1 MIRLSGYEP
10 YRDIDIIETGLRP
23 GEKLY
28 EELLIASRDI
38 EKTENEKIFVE
49 HQPVVTPEELA
60 EKLEILRGGA
70 GKGSL
75 GYPVGTPP
83 RRFLTFREP
92 EELNNAQGE
101 RVEIPP
107 PAVCWLCTIKN
118 TVRGW
123 KCYERGAIHRHRS
136 EIPLHFNAAPVPL
149 DPAGGVS
156 LGALLMGIYGGASY
170 SGRQAAASEAREAAL
185 EDLQTQRDSL
195 SDEMDSYKQNIKEAE
210 RQIRDAQYVIK
221 DRQLTIENYQQQID
235 GLDVRRADCTAALE
249 KARQVLNTTSNDEAR
264 VQAASAVH
272 ELNEAL
278 TGYTNQELS
287 WQLYILNY
295 QNEIETL
302 KDTSAQDKVIE
313 ENEKLLEDK
322 QKELD
327 EMDEEIRKLE
337 IPASASGP
345 VVSAIKFAIVG
356 AVLLACLT
364 CGVVVV
370 LGCFDRRLHDGEE
383 LASSCGARL
392 LGDLRRPAETRC
404 PLERRLQ
411 RWELGASVPET
422 SEQYDQ
428 ISANIRLLTE
438 PGEIVVTGTEGKE

>member
-1 MIRLSGYEP
+1 MKEARYTGIGLKSLCILTLRRCRL
-10 YRDIDIIETGLRP
+10 I
-23 GEKLY
+23 
-28 EELLIASRDI
+28 LL
-38 EKTENEKIFVE
+38 
-49 HQPVVTPEELA
+49 
-60 EKLEILRGGA
+60 
-70 GKGSL
+70 
-75 GYPVGTPP
+75 
-83 RRFLTFREP
+83 
-92 EELNNAQGE
+92 
-101 RVEIPP
+101 
-107 PAVCWLCTIKN
+107 
-118 TVRGW
+118 
-123 KCYERGAIHRHRS
+123 
-136 EIPLHFNAAPVPL
+136 AAL
-149 DPAGGVS
+149 

-345 VVSAIKFAIVG
+345 GVSAIKFAIVG

-438 PGEIVVTGTEGKE
+438 PGEIVVTGTEDADEKTVRELSDRLSPVGYTVTGCADPLKNADALLFAADKPVILVETAGVSDMREVVRLVNLLREGHGSVAGAVIR

>member
-1 MIRLSGYEP
+1 MKEARYTGIGLKSLCILTLRRCRL
-10 YRDIDIIETGLRP
+10 I
-23 GEKLY
+23 
-28 EELLIASRDI
+28 LL
-38 EKTENEKIFVE
+38 
-49 HQPVVTPEELA
+49 
-60 EKLEILRGGA
+60 
-70 GKGSL
+70 
-75 GYPVGTPP
+75 
-83 RRFLTFREP
+83 
-92 EELNNAQGE
+92 
-101 RVEIPP
+101 
-107 PAVCWLCTIKN
+107 
-118 TVRGW
+118 
-123 KCYERGAIHRHRS
+123 
-136 EIPLHFNAAPVPL
+136 AAL
-149 DPAGGVS
+149 

-195 SDEMDSYKQNIKEAE
+195 SDEMDSYKQNIKDAE

-438 PGEIVVTGTEGKE
+438 PGEIVVTGTEDADEKTVRELSDRLSPVGYTVTGCADPLKNADALLFAADKPVILVETAGVSDMREVVRLVNLLREGHGSVAGAVIR

>member
-1 MIRLSGYEP
+1 MKEARYTGIGLKSLCILTLRRCRL
-10 YRDIDIIETGLRP
+10 I
-23 GEKLY
+23 
-28 EELLIASRDI
+28 LL
-38 EKTENEKIFVE
+38 
-49 HQPVVTPEELA
+49 
-60 EKLEILRGGA
+60 
-70 GKGSL
+70 
-75 GYPVGTPP
+75 
-83 RRFLTFREP
+83 
-92 EELNNAQGE
+92 
-101 RVEIPP
+101 
-107 PAVCWLCTIKN
+107 
-118 TVRGW
+118 
-123 KCYERGAIHRHRS
+123 
-136 EIPLHFNAAPVPL
+136 AAL
-149 DPAGGVS
+149 

-438 PGEIVVTGTEGKE
+438 PGEIVVTGTEDADEKTVRELSDRLSPVGYTVTGCADPLKNADALLFAADKPVILVETAGVSDMREVVRLVNLLREGHGSMAGAVIR

>member
-1 MIRLSGYEP
+1 MKEARYTGIGLKSLCILTLRRCRL
-10 YRDIDIIETGLRP
+10 I
-23 GEKLY
+23 
-28 EELLIASRDI
+28 LL
-38 EKTENEKIFVE
+38 
-49 HQPVVTPEELA
+49 
-60 EKLEILRGGA
+60 
-70 GKGSL
+70 
-75 GYPVGTPP
+75 
-83 RRFLTFREP
+83 
-92 EELNNAQGE
+92 
-101 RVEIPP
+101 
-107 PAVCWLCTIKN
+107 
-118 TVRGW
+118 
-123 KCYERGAIHRHRS
+123 
-136 EIPLHFNAAPVPL
+136 AAL
-149 DPAGGVS
+149 

-185 EDLQTQRDSL
+185 EDFQTQRDSL

-438 PGEIVVTGTEGKE
+438 PGEIVVTGTEDADEKTVRELSDRLSPVGYTVTGCADPLKNADALLFAADKPVILVETAGVSDMREVVRLVNLLREGHGSVAGAVIR

>member
-1 MIRLSGYEP
+1 MKEARYTGIGLKSLCILTLRRCRL
-10 YRDIDIIETGLRP
+10 I
-23 GEKLY
+23 
-28 EELLIASRDI
+28 LL
-38 EKTENEKIFVE
+38 
-49 HQPVVTPEELA
+49 
-60 EKLEILRGGA
+60 
-70 GKGSL
+70 
-75 GYPVGTPP
+75 
-83 RRFLTFREP
+83 
-92 EELNNAQGE
+92 
-101 RVEIPP
+101 
-107 PAVCWLCTIKN
+107 
-118 TVRGW
+118 
-123 KCYERGAIHRHRS
+123 
-136 EIPLHFNAAPVPL
+136 AAL
-149 DPAGGVS
+149 

-302 KDTSAQDKVIE
+302 KDTSAQDKVVE

-438 PGEIVVTGTEGKE
+438 PGEIVVTGTEDADEKTVRELSDRLSPVGYTVTGCADPLKNADALLFAADKPVILVETAGVSDMREVVRLVNLLREGHGSVAGAVIR

>member
-1 MIRLSGYEP
+1 MKEARYTGIGLKSLCILTLRRCRL
-10 YRDIDIIETGLRP
+10 I
-23 GEKLY
+23 
-28 EELLIASRDI
+28 LL
-38 EKTENEKIFVE
+38 
-49 HQPVVTPEELA
+49 
-60 EKLEILRGGA
+60 
-70 GKGSL
+70 
-75 GYPVGTPP
+75 
-83 RRFLTFREP
+83 
-92 EELNNAQGE
+92 
-101 RVEIPP
+101 
-107 PAVCWLCTIKN
+107 
-118 TVRGW
+118 
-123 KCYERGAIHRHRS
+123 
-136 EIPLHFNAAPVPL
+136 AAL
-149 DPAGGVS
+149 

-438 PGEIVVTGTEGKE
+438 PGEIVVTGTEDADEKTVRELSDRLSPVGYTVTGCADPLKNADALRFAADKPVILVETAGVSDMREVVRLVNLLREGHGSVAGAVIR

>member
-1 MIRLSGYEP
+1 MKEARYTGIGLKSLCILTLRRCRL
-10 YRDIDIIETGLRP
+10 I
-23 GEKLY
+23 
-28 EELLIASRDI
+28 LL
-38 EKTENEKIFVE
+38 
-49 HQPVVTPEELA
+49 
-60 EKLEILRGGA
+60 
-70 GKGSL
+70 
-75 GYPVGTPP
+75 
-83 RRFLTFREP
+83 
-92 EELNNAQGE
+92 
-101 RVEIPP
+101 
-107 PAVCWLCTIKN
+107 
-118 TVRGW
+118 
-123 KCYERGAIHRHRS
+123 
-136 EIPLHFNAAPVPL
+136 AAL
-149 DPAGGVS
+149 

-438 PGEIVVTGTEGKE
+438 PGEIVVTGTEDADEKTVRELSDRLSPVGYTVTGCADPLKNADALLFAADKPVILVETAGVSDMREVVRLVNLLREGHGSVAGAVIH

>member
-1 MIRLSGYEP
+1 MKEARYTGIGLKSLCILTLRRCRL
-10 YRDIDIIETGLRP
+10 I
-23 GEKLY
+23 
-28 EELLIASRDI
+28 LL
-38 EKTENEKIFVE
+38 
-49 HQPVVTPEELA
+49 
-60 EKLEILRGGA
+60 
-70 GKGSL
+70 
-75 GYPVGTPP
+75 
-83 RRFLTFREP
+83 
-92 EELNNAQGE
+92 
-101 RVEIPP
+101 
-107 PAVCWLCTIKN
+107 
-118 TVRGW
+118 
-123 KCYERGAIHRHRS
+123 
-136 EIPLHFNAAPVPL
+136 AAL
-149 DPAGGVS
+149 

-438 PGEIVVTGTEGKE
+438 PGEIVVTGTEDADEKTVRELSDRLSPVGYTVTGCADPLKNADALLFAADKPVILVEKAGVSAGQSSA

>member
-1 MIRLSGYEP
+1 MKEARYTGIGLKSLCILTLRRCRL
-10 YRDIDIIETGLRP
+10 I
-23 GEKLY
+23 
-28 EELLIASRDI
+28 LL
-38 EKTENEKIFVE
+38 
-49 HQPVVTPEELA
+49 
-60 EKLEILRGGA
+60 
-70 GKGSL
+70 
-75 GYPVGTPP
+75 
-83 RRFLTFREP
+83 
-92 EELNNAQGE
+92 
-101 RVEIPP
+101 
-107 PAVCWLCTIKN
+107 
-118 TVRGW
+118 
-123 KCYERGAIHRHRS
+123 
-136 EIPLHFNAAPVPL
+136 AAL
-149 DPAGGVS
+149 

-170 SGRQAAASEAREAAL
+170 SGRQAAASETREAAL

-438 PGEIVVTGTEGKE
+438 PGEIVVTGTEDADEKTVRELSDRLSPVGYTVTGCADPLKNADALLFAADKPVILVETAGVSDMREVVRLVNLLREGHGSVAGAVIR

>member
-1 MIRLSGYEP
+1 MKEARYTGIGLKSLCILTLRRCRL
-10 YRDIDIIETGLRP
+10 I
-23 GEKLY
+23 
-28 EELLIASRDI
+28 LL
-38 EKTENEKIFVE
+38 
-49 HQPVVTPEELA
+49 
-60 EKLEILRGGA
+60 
-70 GKGSL
+70 
-75 GYPVGTPP
+75 
-83 RRFLTFREP
+83 
-92 EELNNAQGE
+92 
-101 RVEIPP
+101 
-107 PAVCWLCTIKN
+107 
-118 TVRGW
+118 
-123 KCYERGAIHRHRS
+123 
-136 EIPLHFNAAPVPL
+136 AAL
-149 DPAGGVS
+149 

-392 LGDLRRPAETRC
+392 LGDLRRSAETRC

-438 PGEIVVTGTEGKE
+438 PGEIVVTGTEDADEKTVRELSDRLSPVGYTVTGCADPLKNADALLFAADKPVILVETAGVSDMREVVRLVNLLREGHGSVAGAVIR

>member
-1 MIRLSGYEP
+1 MKEARYTGIGLKSLCILTLRRCRL
-10 YRDIDIIETGLRP
+10 I
-23 GEKLY
+23 
-28 EELLIASRDI
+28 LL
-38 EKTENEKIFVE
+38 
-49 HQPVVTPEELA
+49 
-60 EKLEILRGGA
+60 
-70 GKGSL
+70 
-75 GYPVGTPP
+75 
-83 RRFLTFREP
+83 
-92 EELNNAQGE
+92 
-101 RVEIPP
+101 
-107 PAVCWLCTIKN
+107 
-118 TVRGW
+118 
-123 KCYERGAIHRHRS
+123 
-136 EIPLHFNAAPVPL
+136 AAL
-149 DPAGGVS
+149 

-185 EDLQTQRDSL
+185 EDLQTQRNSL

-438 PGEIVVTGTEGKE
+438 PGEIVVTGTEDADEKTVRELSDRLSPVGYTVTGCADPLKNADALLFAADKPVILVETAGVSDMREVVRLVNLLREGHGSVAGAVIR

>member
-1 MIRLSGYEP
+1 MKEARYTGIGLKSLCILTLRRCRL
-10 YRDIDIIETGLRP
+10 IM
-23 GEKLY
+23 
-28 EELLIASRDI
+28 
-38 EKTENEKIFVE
+38 
-49 HQPVVTPEELA
+49 LA
-60 EKLEILRGGA
+60 AL
-70 GKGSL
+70 
-75 GYPVGTPP
+75 
-83 RRFLTFREP
+83 
-92 EELNNAQGE
+92 
-101 RVEIPP
+101 
-107 PAVCWLCTIKN
+107 
-118 TVRGW
+118 
-123 KCYERGAIHRHRS
+123 
-136 EIPLHFNAAPVPL
+136 
-149 DPAGGVS
+149 

-313 ENEKLLEDK
+313 EKEKLLEDK

-438 PGEIVVTGTEGKE
+438 PGEIVVTGTEDADEKTVRELSDRLSPVGYTVTGCADPLKNADALLFAADKPVILVETAGVSDMREVVRLVNLLREGHGSVAGAVIR

>member
-1 MIRLSGYEP
+1 MKEARYTGIGLKSLCILTLRRCRL
-10 YRDIDIIETGLRP
+10 I
-23 GEKLY
+23 
-28 EELLIASRDI
+28 LL
-38 EKTENEKIFVE
+38 
-49 HQPVVTPEELA
+49 
-60 EKLEILRGGA
+60 
-70 GKGSL
+70 
-75 GYPVGTPP
+75 
-83 RRFLTFREP
+83 
-92 EELNNAQGE
+92 
-101 RVEIPP
+101 
-107 PAVCWLCTIKN
+107 
-118 TVRGW
+118 
-123 KCYERGAIHRHRS
+123 
-136 EIPLHFNAAPVPL
+136 AAL
-149 DPAGGVS
+149 

-210 RQIRDAQYVIK
+210 RQIRDVQYVIK

-411 RWELGASVPET
+411 RLELGASVPET

-438 PGEIVVTGTEGKE
+438 PGEIVVTGTEDADEKTVRELSDRLSPVGYTVTGCADPLKNADALLFAADKPVILVETAGVSDMREVVRLVNLLREGHGSVAGAVIR

>member
-1 MIRLSGYEP
+1 MKEARYTGIGLKSLCILTLRRCRL
-10 YRDIDIIETGLRP
+10 I
-23 GEKLY
+23 
-28 EELLIASRDI
+28 LL
-38 EKTENEKIFVE
+38 
-49 HQPVVTPEELA
+49 
-60 EKLEILRGGA
+60 
-70 GKGSL
+70 
-75 GYPVGTPP
+75 
-83 RRFLTFREP
+83 
-92 EELNNAQGE
+92 
-101 RVEIPP
+101 
-107 PAVCWLCTIKN
+107 
-118 TVRGW
+118 
-123 KCYERGAIHRHRS
+123 
-136 EIPLHFNAAPVPL
+136 AAL
-149 DPAGGVS
+149 

-392 LGDLRRPAETRC
+392 LGDLRRPAETGC

-438 PGEIVVTGTEGKE
+438 PGEIVVTGTEDADEKTVRELSDRLSPVGYTVTGCADPLKNADALLFAADKPVILVETAGVSDMREVVRLVNLLREGHGSVAGAVIR

>member
-1 MIRLSGYEP
+1 MKEARYTGIGLKSLCILTLRRCRL
-10 YRDIDIIETGLRP
+10 I
-23 GEKLY
+23 
-28 EELLIASRDI
+28 LL
-38 EKTENEKIFVE
+38 
-49 HQPVVTPEELA
+49 
-60 EKLEILRGGA
+60 
-70 GKGSL
+70 
-75 GYPVGTPP
+75 
-83 RRFLTFREP
+83 
-92 EELNNAQGE
+92 
-101 RVEIPP
+101 
-107 PAVCWLCTIKN
+107 
-118 TVRGW
+118 
-123 KCYERGAIHRHRS
+123 
-136 EIPLHFNAAPVPL
+136 AAL
-149 DPAGGVS
+149 

-195 SDEMDSYKQNIKEAE
+195 SDEMDSYKQNTKEAE

-438 PGEIVVTGTEGKE
+438 PGEIVVTGTEDADEKTVRELSDRLSPVGYTVTGCADPLKNADALLFAADKPVILVETAGVSDMREVVRLVNLLREGHGSVAGAVIR

>member
-1 MIRLSGYEP
+1 MKEARYTGIGLKSLCILTLRRCRL
-10 YRDIDIIETGLRP
+10 I
-23 GEKLY
+23 
-28 EELLIASRDI
+28 LL
-38 EKTENEKIFVE
+38 
-49 HQPVVTPEELA
+49 
-60 EKLEILRGGA
+60 
-70 GKGSL
+70 
-75 GYPVGTPP
+75 
-83 RRFLTFREP
+83 
-92 EELNNAQGE
+92 
-101 RVEIPP
+101 
-107 PAVCWLCTIKN
+107 
-118 TVRGW
+118 
-123 KCYERGAIHRHRS
+123 
-136 EIPLHFNAAPVPL
+136 AAL
-149 DPAGGVS
+149 

-264 VQAASAVH
+264 VQAASVVH

-438 PGEIVVTGTEGKE
+438 PGEIVVTGTEDADEKTVRELSDRLSPVGYTVTGCADPLKNADALLFAADKPVILVETAGVSDMREVVRLVNLLREGHGSVAGAVIR

>member
-1 MIRLSGYEP
+1 MKEARYTGIGLKSLCILTLRRCRL
-10 YRDIDIIETGLRP
+10 I
-23 GEKLY
+23 
-28 EELLIASRDI
+28 LL
-38 EKTENEKIFVE
+38 
-49 HQPVVTPEELA
+49 
-60 EKLEILRGGA
+60 
-70 GKGSL
+70 
-75 GYPVGTPP
+75 
-83 RRFLTFREP
+83 
-92 EELNNAQGE
+92 
-101 RVEIPP
+101 
-107 PAVCWLCTIKN
+107 
-118 TVRGW
+118 
-123 KCYERGAIHRHRS
+123 
-136 EIPLHFNAAPVPL
+136 AAL
-149 DPAGGVS
+149 

-210 RQIRDAQYVIK
+210 RQIRGAQYVIK

-438 PGEIVVTGTEGKE
+438 PGEIVVTGTEDADEKTVRELSDRLSPVGYTVTGCADPLKNADALLFAADKPVILVETAGVSDMREVVRLVNLLREGHGSVAGAVIR

>member
-1 MIRLSGYEP
+1 MKEARYTGIGLKSLCILTLRRCRL
-10 YRDIDIIETGLRP
+10 I
-23 GEKLY
+23 
-28 EELLIASRDI
+28 LL
-38 EKTENEKIFVE
+38 
-49 HQPVVTPEELA
+49 
-60 EKLEILRGGA
+60 
-70 GKGSL
+70 
-75 GYPVGTPP
+75 
-83 RRFLTFREP
+83 
-92 EELNNAQGE
+92 
-101 RVEIPP
+101 
-107 PAVCWLCTIKN
+107 
-118 TVRGW
+118 
-123 KCYERGAIHRHRS
+123 
-136 EIPLHFNAAPVPL
+136 AAL
-149 DPAGGVS
+149 

-322 QKELD
+322 QKEQD
-327 EMDEEIRKLE
+327 EKDEEIRKLE

-438 PGEIVVTGTEGKE
+438 PGEIVVTGTEDADEKTVRELSDRLSPVGYTVTGCADPLKNADALLFAADKPVILVETAGVSDMREVVRLVNLLREGHGSVAGAVIR

>member
-1 MIRLSGYEP
+1 MKEARYTGIGLKSLCILTLRRCRL
-10 YRDIDIIETGLRP
+10 I
-23 GEKLY
+23 
-28 EELLIASRDI
+28 LL
-38 EKTENEKIFVE
+38 
-49 HQPVVTPEELA
+49 
-60 EKLEILRGGA
+60 
-70 GKGSL
+70 
-75 GYPVGTPP
+75 
-83 RRFLTFREP
+83 
-92 EELNNAQGE
+92 
-101 RVEIPP
+101 
-107 PAVCWLCTIKN
+107 
-118 TVRGW
+118 
-123 KCYERGAIHRHRS
+123 
-136 EIPLHFNAAPVPL
+136 AAL
-149 DPAGGVS
+149 

-278 TGYTNQELS
+278 TGYTKQELS

-438 PGEIVVTGTEGKE
+438 PGEIVVTGTEDADEKTVRELSDRLSPVGYTVTGCADPLKNADALLFAADKPVILVETAGVSDMREVVRLVNLLREGHGSVAGAVIR

>member
-1 MIRLSGYEP
+1 MKEARYTGIGLKSLCILTLRRCRL
-10 YRDIDIIETGLRP
+10 I
-23 GEKLY
+23 
-28 EELLIASRDI
+28 LL
-38 EKTENEKIFVE
+38 
-49 HQPVVTPEELA
+49 
-60 EKLEILRGGA
+60 
-70 GKGSL
+70 
-75 GYPVGTPP
+75 
-83 RRFLTFREP
+83 
-92 EELNNAQGE
+92 
-101 RVEIPP
+101 
-107 PAVCWLCTIKN
+107 
-118 TVRGW
+118 
-123 KCYERGAIHRHRS
+123 
-136 EIPLHFNAAPVPL
+136 AAL
-149 DPAGGVS
+149 

-438 PGEIVVTGTEGKE
+438 PGEIVVTGTEDADEKTVRELSDRLSPVGYTVTGCAAPLKNADALLFAADKPVILVETAGVSDMREVVRLVNLLREGHGSVAGAVIR

>member
-1 MIRLSGYEP
+1 MKEARYTGIGLKSLCILTLRRCRL
-10 YRDIDIIETGLRP
+10 I
-23 GEKLY
+23 
-28 EELLIASRDI
+28 LL
-38 EKTENEKIFVE
+38 
-49 HQPVVTPEELA
+49 
-60 EKLEILRGGA
+60 
-70 GKGSL
+70 
-75 GYPVGTPP
+75 
-83 RRFLTFREP
+83 
-92 EELNNAQGE
+92 
-101 RVEIPP
+101 
-107 PAVCWLCTIKN
+107 
-118 TVRGW
+118 
-123 KCYERGAIHRHRS
+123 
-136 EIPLHFNAAPVPL
+136 AAL
-149 DPAGGVS
+149 

-337 IPASASGP
+337 IPASVSGP

-438 PGEIVVTGTEGKE
+438 PGEIVVTGTEDADEKTVRELSDRLSPVGYTVTGCADPLKNADALLFAADKPVILVETAGVSDMREVVRLVNLLREGHGSVAGAVIR

>member
-1 MIRLSGYEP
+1 MKEARYTGIGLKSLCILTLRRCRL
-10 YRDIDIIETGLRP
+10 I
-23 GEKLY
+23 
-28 EELLIASRDI
+28 LL
-38 EKTENEKIFVE
+38 
-49 HQPVVTPEELA
+49 
-60 EKLEILRGGA
+60 
-70 GKGSL
+70 
-75 GYPVGTPP
+75 
-83 RRFLTFREP
+83 
-92 EELNNAQGE
+92 
-101 RVEIPP
+101 
-107 PAVCWLCTIKN
+107 
-118 TVRGW
+118 
-123 KCYERGAIHRHRS
+123 
-136 EIPLHFNAAPVPL
+136 AAL
-149 DPAGGVS
+149 

-356 AVLLACLT
+356 SVLLACLT

-438 PGEIVVTGTEGKE
+438 PGEIVVTGTEDADEKTVRELSDRLSPVGYTVTGCADPLKNADALLFAADKPVILVETAGVSDMREVVRLVNLLREGHGSVAGAVIR

>member
-1 MIRLSGYEP
+1 MKEARYTGIGLKSLCILTLRRCRL
-10 YRDIDIIETGLRP
+10 I
-23 GEKLY
+23 
-28 EELLIASRDI
+28 LL
-38 EKTENEKIFVE
+38 
-49 HQPVVTPEELA
+49 
-60 EKLEILRGGA
+60 
-70 GKGSL
+70 
-75 GYPVGTPP
+75 
-83 RRFLTFREP
+83 
-92 EELNNAQGE
+92 
-101 RVEIPP
+101 
-107 PAVCWLCTIKN
+107 
-118 TVRGW
+118 
-123 KCYERGAIHRHRS
+123 
-136 EIPLHFNAAPVPL
+136 AAL
-149 DPAGGVS
+149 

-170 SGRQAAASEAREAAL
+170 SGRQAAASEAREARWRISRRSEIL
-185 EDLQTQRDSL
+185 CRMRWTRISRT
-195 SDEMDSYKQNIKEAE
+195 SRKRSG
-210 RQIRDAQYVIK
+210 RSGTPQYVIK

-295 QNEIETL
+295 QKELETL

-428 ISANIRLLTE
+428 LSANIRLLTE
-438 PGEIVVTGTEGKE
+438 PGEIVVTGTEDADEKTVRELSDRLSPVGYTVTGCADPLKNADALLFAADKPVILVETAGVSDMREVVRLVNLLREGHGSVAGAVIR

>member
-1 MIRLSGYEP
+1 MKEARYTGIGLKSLCILTLRRCRL
-10 YRDIDIIETGLRP
+10 I
-23 GEKLY
+23 
-28 EELLIASRDI
+28 LL
-38 EKTENEKIFVE
+38 
-49 HQPVVTPEELA
+49 
-60 EKLEILRGGA
+60 
-70 GKGSL
+70 
-75 GYPVGTPP
+75 
-83 RRFLTFREP
+83 
-92 EELNNAQGE
+92 
-101 RVEIPP
+101 
-107 PAVCWLCTIKN
+107 
-118 TVRGW
+118 
-123 KCYERGAIHRHRS
+123 
-136 EIPLHFNAAPVPL
+136 AAL
-149 DPAGGVS
+149 

-337 IPASASGP
+337 RPASASGP

-438 PGEIVVTGTEGKE
+438 PGEIVVTGTEDADEKTVRELSDRLSPVGYTVTGCADPLKNADALLFAADKPVILVETAGVSDMREVVRLVNLLREGHGSVAGAVIR

>member
-1 MIRLSGYEP
+1 MKEARYTGIGLKSLCILTLRRCRL
-10 YRDIDIIETGLRP
+10 I
-23 GEKLY
+23 
-28 EELLIASRDI
+28 LL
-38 EKTENEKIFVE
+38 
-49 HQPVVTPEELA
+49 
-60 EKLEILRGGA
+60 
-70 GKGSL
+70 
-75 GYPVGTPP
+75 
-83 RRFLTFREP
+83 
-92 EELNNAQGE
+92 
-101 RVEIPP
+101 
-107 PAVCWLCTIKN
+107 
-118 TVRGW
+118 
-123 KCYERGAIHRHRS
+123 
-136 EIPLHFNAAPVPL
+136 AAL
-149 DPAGGVS
+149 
-156 LGALLMGIYGGASY
+156 LGALLMGIYGEASY

-438 PGEIVVTGTEGKE
+438 PGEIVVTGTEDADEKTVRELSDRLSPVGYTVTGCADPLKNADALLFAADKPVILVETAGVSDMREVVRLVNLLREGHGSVAGAVIR

>member
-1 MIRLSGYEP
+1 MPCLTGIGLKSLCILTLRRCRL
-10 YRDIDIIETGLRP
+10 I
-23 GEKLY
+23 
-28 EELLIASRDI
+28 LL
-38 EKTENEKIFVE
+38 
-49 HQPVVTPEELA
+49 
-60 EKLEILRGGA
+60 
-70 GKGSL
+70 
-75 GYPVGTPP
+75 
-83 RRFLTFREP
+83 
-92 EELNNAQGE
+92 
-101 RVEIPP
+101 
-107 PAVCWLCTIKN
+107 
-118 TVRGW
+118 
-123 KCYERGAIHRHRS
+123 
-136 EIPLHFNAAPVPL
+136 AAL
-149 DPAGGVS
+149 

-264 VQAASAVH
+264 IQAASAVH

-438 PGEIVVTGTEGKE
+438 PGEIVVTGTEDADEKTVRELSDRLSPVGYTVTGCADPLKNADALLFAADKPVILVETAGVSDMREVVRLVNLLREGHGSVAGAVIR

>member
-1 MIRLSGYEP
+1 MKEARYTGIGLKSLCILTLRRCRL
-10 YRDIDIIETGLRP
+10 I
-23 GEKLY
+23 
-28 EELLIASRDI
+28 LL
-38 EKTENEKIFVE
+38 
-49 HQPVVTPEELA
+49 
-60 EKLEILRGGA
+60 
-70 GKGSL
+70 
-75 GYPVGTPP
+75 
-83 RRFLTFREP
+83 
-92 EELNNAQGE
+92 
-101 RVEIPP
+101 
-107 PAVCWLCTIKN
+107 
-118 TVRGW
+118 
-123 KCYERGAIHRHRS
+123 
-136 EIPLHFNAAPVPL
+136 AAL
-149 DPAGGVS
+149 

-438 PGEIVVTGTEGKE
+438 PGEIVVTGTEDADEKTVRELSDRLSPVGYTVTGCADPLKNADALLFAADKPVILVETAGVSDMREVVRLVDLLREGHGSVAGAVIR

>member
-1 MIRLSGYEP
+1 MKEARYTGIGLKSLCILTLRRCRL
-10 YRDIDIIETGLRP
+10 I
-23 GEKLY
+23 
-28 EELLIASRDI
+28 LL
-38 EKTENEKIFVE
+38 
-49 HQPVVTPEELA
+49 
-60 EKLEILRGGA
+60 
-70 GKGSL
+70 
-75 GYPVGTPP
+75 
-83 RRFLTFREP
+83 
-92 EELNNAQGE
+92 
-101 RVEIPP
+101 
-107 PAVCWLCTIKN
+107 
-118 TVRGW
+118 
-123 KCYERGAIHRHRS
+123 
-136 EIPLHFNAAPVPL
+136 AAL
-149 DPAGGVS
+149 

-411 RWELGASVPET
+411 RWELGASVPES

-438 PGEIVVTGTEGKE
+438 PGEIVVTGTEDADEKTVRELSDRLSPVGYTVTGCADPLKNADALLFAADKPVILVETAGVSDMREVVRLVNLLREGHGSVAGAVIR

>member
-1 MIRLSGYEP
+1 MKEARYTGIGLKSLCILTLRRCRL
-10 YRDIDIIETGLRP
+10 I
-23 GEKLY
+23 
-28 EELLIASRDI
+28 LLA
-38 EKTENEKIFVE
+38 
-49 HQPVVTPEELA
+49 
-60 EKLEILRGGA
+60 
-70 GKGSL
+70 
-75 GYPVGTPP
+75 
-83 RRFLTFREP
+83 
-92 EELNNAQGE
+92 
-101 RVEIPP
+101 
-107 PAVCWLCTIKN
+107 
-118 TVRGW
+118 
-123 KCYERGAIHRHRS
+123 
-136 EIPLHFNAAPVPL
+136 
-149 DPAGGVS
+149 
-156 LGALLMGIYGGASY
+156 ALLMGIYGGASY

-313 ENEKLLEDK
+313 EKEKLLEDK

-438 PGEIVVTGTEGKE
+438 PGEIVVTGTEDADEKTVRELSDRLSPVGYTVTGCADPLKNADALLFAADKPVILVETAGVSDMREVVRLVNLLREGHGSVAGAVIR

>member
-1 MIRLSGYEP
+1 MKEERYTGIGLKSLCILTLRRCRL
-10 YRDIDIIETGLRP
+10 I
-23 GEKLY
+23 
-28 EELLIASRDI
+28 LL
-38 EKTENEKIFVE
+38 
-49 HQPVVTPEELA
+49 
-60 EKLEILRGGA
+60 
-70 GKGSL
+70 
-75 GYPVGTPP
+75 
-83 RRFLTFREP
+83 
-92 EELNNAQGE
+92 
-101 RVEIPP
+101 
-107 PAVCWLCTIKN
+107 
-118 TVRGW
+118 
-123 KCYERGAIHRHRS
+123 
-136 EIPLHFNAAPVPL
+136 AAL
-149 DPAGGVS
+149 

-295 QNEIETL
+295 QKELETL

-428 ISANIRLLTE
+428 LSANIRLLTE
-438 PGEIVVTGTEGKE
+438 PGEIVVTGTEDADEKTVRELSDRLSPVGYTVTGCADPLKNADALLFAADKPVILVETAGVSDMREVVRLVNLLREGHGSVAGAVIR

>member
-1 MIRLSGYEP
+1 MKEARYTGIGLKSLCILTLRRCRL
-10 YRDIDIIETGLRP
+10 I
-23 GEKLY
+23 
-28 EELLIASRDI
+28 LL
-38 EKTENEKIFVE
+38 
-49 HQPVVTPEELA
+49 
-60 EKLEILRGGA
+60 
-70 GKGSL
+70 
-75 GYPVGTPP
+75 
-83 RRFLTFREP
+83 
-92 EELNNAQGE
+92 
-101 RVEIPP
+101 
-107 PAVCWLCTIKN
+107 
-118 TVRGW
+118 
-123 KCYERGAIHRHRS
+123 
-136 EIPLHFNAAPVPL
+136 AAL
-149 DPAGGVS
+149 

-170 SGRQAAASEAREAAL
+170 SGRQAAASEAR

-438 PGEIVVTGTEGKE
+438 PGEIVVTGTEDADEKTVRELSDRLSPVGYTVTGCADPLKNADALLFAADKPVILVETAGVSDMREVVRLVNLLREGHGSVAGAVIR

>member
-1 MIRLSGYEP
+1 MKEARYTGIGLKSLCILTLRRCRL
-10 YRDIDIIETGLRP
+10 I
-23 GEKLY
+23 
-28 EELLIASRDI
+28 LL
-38 EKTENEKIFVE
+38 
-49 HQPVVTPEELA
+49 
-60 EKLEILRGGA
+60 
-70 GKGSL
+70 
-75 GYPVGTPP
+75 
-83 RRFLTFREP
+83 
-92 EELNNAQGE
+92 
-101 RVEIPP
+101 
-107 PAVCWLCTIKN
+107 
-118 TVRGW
+118 
-123 KCYERGAIHRHRS
+123 
-136 EIPLHFNAAPVPL
+136 AAL
-149 DPAGGVS
+149 

-264 VQAASAVH
+264 VHAASAVH

-438 PGEIVVTGTEGKE
+438 PGEIVVTGTEDADEKTVRELSDRLSPVGYTVTGCADPLKNADALLFAADKPVILVETAGVSDMREVVRLVNLLREGHGSVAGAVIR

>member
-1 MIRLSGYEP
+1 MTEARYTGIGLKSLCILTLRRCRL
-10 YRDIDIIETGLRP
+10 I
-23 GEKLY
+23 
-28 EELLIASRDI
+28 LL
-38 EKTENEKIFVE
+38 
-49 HQPVVTPEELA
+49 
-60 EKLEILRGGA
+60 
-70 GKGSL
+70 
-75 GYPVGTPP
+75 
-83 RRFLTFREP
+83 
-92 EELNNAQGE
+92 
-101 RVEIPP
+101 
-107 PAVCWLCTIKN
+107 
-118 TVRGW
+118 
-123 KCYERGAIHRHRS
+123 
-136 EIPLHFNAAPVPL
+136 AAL
-149 DPAGGVS
+149 

-438 PGEIVVTGTEGKE
+438 PGEIVVTGTEDADEKTVRELSDRLSPVGYTVTGCADPLKNADALLFAADKPVILVETAGVSDMREVVRLVNLLREGHGSVAGAVIR

>member
-1 MIRLSGYEP
+1 MKEARYTGIGLKSLCILTLRRCRL
-10 YRDIDIIETGLRP
+10 I
-23 GEKLY
+23 
-28 EELLIASRDI
+28 LL
-38 EKTENEKIFVE
+38 
-49 HQPVVTPEELA
+49 
-60 EKLEILRGGA
+60 
-70 GKGSL
+70 
-75 GYPVGTPP
+75 
-83 RRFLTFREP
+83 
-92 EELNNAQGE
+92 
-101 RVEIPP
+101 
-107 PAVCWLCTIKN
+107 
-118 TVRGW
+118 
-123 KCYERGAIHRHRS
+123 
-136 EIPLHFNAAPVPL
+136 AAL
-149 DPAGGVS
+149 

-313 ENEKLLEDK
+313 EKEKLLEDK

-438 PGEIVVTGTEGKE
+438 PGEIVVTGTEDADEKTVRELSDRLSPVGYTVTGCADPLKNADALLFAADKPVILVETAGVSDMREVVRLVNLLREGHGSVAGAVIR

>member
-1 MIRLSGYEP
+1 MKEARYTGIGLKSLCILTLRRCRL
-10 YRDIDIIETGLRP
+10 I
-23 GEKLY
+23 
-28 EELLIASRDI
+28 LL
-38 EKTENEKIFVE
+38 
-49 HQPVVTPEELA
+49 
-60 EKLEILRGGA
+60 
-70 GKGSL
+70 
-75 GYPVGTPP
+75 
-83 RRFLTFREP
+83 
-92 EELNNAQGE
+92 
-101 RVEIPP
+101 
-107 PAVCWLCTIKN
+107 
-118 TVRGW
+118 
-123 KCYERGAIHRHRS
+123 
-136 EIPLHFNAAPVPL
+136 AAL
-149 DPAGGVS
+149 

-322 QKELD
+322 QKEL
-327 EMDEEIRKLE
+327 EEIRKLE

-438 PGEIVVTGTEGKE
+438 PGEIVVTGTEDADEKTVRELSDRLSPVGYTVTGCADPLKNADALLFAADKPVILVETAGVSDMREVVRLVNLLREGHGSVAGAVIR

>member
-1 MIRLSGYEP
+1 MKEARYTGIGLKSLCILTLRRCRL
-10 YRDIDIIETGLRP
+10 I
-23 GEKLY
+23 
-28 EELLIASRDI
+28 LL
-38 EKTENEKIFVE
+38 
-49 HQPVVTPEELA
+49 
-60 EKLEILRGGA
+60 
-70 GKGSL
+70 
-75 GYPVGTPP
+75 
-83 RRFLTFREP
+83 
-92 EELNNAQGE
+92 
-101 RVEIPP
+101 
-107 PAVCWLCTIKN
+107 
-118 TVRGW
+118 
-123 KCYERGAIHRHRS
+123 
-136 EIPLHFNAAPVPL
+136 AAL
-149 DPAGGVS
+149 

-438 PGEIVVTGTEGKE
+438 PGEIVVTGTEDADEKTVRELSDRLSPVGYTVTGCADPLKNADALLFAADKPLILVETAGVSDMREVVRLVNLLREGHGSVAGAVIR

>member
-1 MIRLSGYEP
+1 MKEARYTGIGLKSLCILTLRRCRL
-10 YRDIDIIETGLRP
+10 I
-23 GEKLY
+23 
-28 EELLIASRDI
+28 LL
-38 EKTENEKIFVE
+38 
-49 HQPVVTPEELA
+49 
-60 EKLEILRGGA
+60 
-70 GKGSL
+70 
-75 GYPVGTPP
+75 
-83 RRFLTFREP
+83 
-92 EELNNAQGE
+92 
-101 RVEIPP
+101 
-107 PAVCWLCTIKN
+107 
-118 TVRGW
+118 
-123 KCYERGAIHRHRS
+123 
-136 EIPLHFNAAPVPL
+136 AAL
-149 DPAGGVS
+149 

-428 ISANIRLLTE
+428 ISANIRILTE
-438 PGEIVVTGTEGKE
+438 PGEIVVTGTEDADEKTVRELSDRLSPVGYTVTGCADPLKNADALLFAADKPVILVETAGVSDMREVVRLVNLLREGHGSVAGAVIR

>member
-1 MIRLSGYEP
+1 MKEARY
-10 YRDIDIIETGLRP
+10 TGIGLNSLCILTLRRCRVI
-23 GEKLY
+23 
-28 EELLIASRDI
+28 LL
-38 EKTENEKIFVE
+38 
-49 HQPVVTPEELA
+49 
-60 EKLEILRGGA
+60 
-70 GKGSL
+70 
-75 GYPVGTPP
+75 
-83 RRFLTFREP
+83 
-92 EELNNAQGE
+92 
-101 RVEIPP
+101 
-107 PAVCWLCTIKN
+107 
-118 TVRGW
+118 
-123 KCYERGAIHRHRS
+123 
-136 EIPLHFNAAPVPL
+136 AAL
-149 DPAGGVS
+149 

-235 GLDVRRADCTAALE
+235 GLDVRRADCTAAVE

-337 IPASASGP
+337 MQMQEASRMLEFEYA
-345 VVSAIKFAIVG
+345 
-356 AVLLACLT
+356 AVLR
-364 CGVVVV
+364 
-370 LGCFDRRLHDGEE
+370 DRIIE
-383 LASSCGARL
+383 LRK
-392 LGDLRRPAETRC
+392 
-404 PLERRLQ
+404 
-411 RWELGASVPET
+411 
-422 SEQYDQ
+422 EQ
-428 ISANIRLLTE
+428 
-438 PGEIVVTGTEGKE
+438 K

>member
-1 MIRLSGYEP
+1 MRWTRISRTSRKRSG
-10 YRDIDIIETGLRP
+10 R
-23 GEKLY
+23 
-28 EELLIASRDI
+28 S
-38 EKTENEKIFVE
+38 
-49 HQPVVTPEELA
+49 
-60 EKLEILRGGA
+60 
-70 GKGSL
+70 
-75 GYPVGTPP
+75 GTP
-83 RRFLTFREP
+83 
-92 EELNNAQGE
+92 
-101 RVEIPP
+101 
-107 PAVCWLCTIKN
+107 
-118 TVRGW
+118 
-123 KCYERGAIHRHRS
+123 
-136 EIPLHFNAAPVPL
+136 
-149 DPAGGVS
+149 
-156 LGALLMGIYGGASY
+156 
-170 SGRQAAASEAREAAL
+170 
-185 EDLQTQRDSL
+185 
-195 SDEMDSYKQNIKEAE
+195 
-210 RQIRDAQYVIK
+210 QYVIK

-295 QNEIETL
+295 QKELETL

-428 ISANIRLLTE
+428 LSANIRLLTE
-438 PGEIVVTGTEGKE
+438 PGEIVVTGTEDADEKTVRELSDRLSPVGYTVTGCADPLKNADALLFAADKPVILVETAGVSDMREVVRLVNLLREGHGSVAGAVIR